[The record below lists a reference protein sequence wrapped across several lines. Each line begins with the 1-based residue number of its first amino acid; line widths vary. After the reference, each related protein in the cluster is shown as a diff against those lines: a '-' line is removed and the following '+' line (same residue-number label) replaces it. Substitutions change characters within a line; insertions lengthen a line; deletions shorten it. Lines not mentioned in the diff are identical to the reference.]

1 MASRKTRLA
10 RRIIFM
16 LVFVAVIYGSV
27 IGFNRFMG
35 AKILEAMASA
45 PPPAV
50 TVSVAQAKQ
59 QTWSNEL
66 QAVASLRSQQGT
78 TLTSESSGTIIG
90 LHFKSGETV
99 KKGQLLVQINDNVAR
114 AQLAADQAKLLNA
127 KQEIERQ
134 RKLFARQATSQASLQ
149 SAEAAYREAQAAVQ
163 ADHAALSNLQVRAPF
178 TGHLGIRD
186 VSLGQYISPGT
197 GIVDIQQWNPLRVS
211 FNVPQRDLAK
221 LAIGNAVDLSV
232 DGLSGKSFTGRITA
246 FGSAVDSSTRTIAIQ
261 AEVKN
266 DKEELRPG
274 MFGQATIRLSA
285 NTRVIAVPSTAITY
299 NTYGEYVYVIKDSG
313 KGKVAEQRIV
323 QTGSAR
329 NGETAITRGVKADET
344 VVIAGQVNLYPGA
357 RVKIVAA
364 PKGIS
369 SPDTAASRN

>member
-16 LVFVAVIYGSV
+16 LVFVAVIYGGV

-45 PPPAV
+45 PPPTV

-66 QAVASLRSQQGT
+66 QAVATLKAKQGT
-78 TLTSESSGTIIG
+78 TLTSESSGAITG

-114 AQLAADQAKLLNA
+114 AQLDADQAKLLNA

-163 ADHAALSNLQVRAPF
+163 ADRATLANLQVRAPF
-178 TGHLGIRD
+178 TGHLGLRN
-186 VSLGQYISPGT
+186 VSLGQYVSPGT
-197 GIVDIQQWNPLRVS
+197 DIVDIQQWNPLRVT
-211 FNVPQRDLAK
+211 FNLPQRDLSK
-221 LAIGNAVDLSV
+221 VAIGDAVDLSI
-232 DGLSGKSFTGRITA
+232 DGLASKTFTGQITA
-246 FGSAVDSSTRTIAIQ
+246 FGSAVENSTRTIAIQ

-266 DKEELRPG
+266 GKNELRPG
-274 MFGQATIRLSA
+274 MFGQATIRLAAS
-285 NTRVIAVPSTAITY
+285 TKVIAVPATAITY
-299 NTYGEYVYVIKDSG
+299 NTYGEYVYVIKDNG
-313 KGKVAEQRIV
+313 KGKVAEQRNV
-323 QTGSAR
+323 QTGIAR
-329 NGETAITRGVKADET
+329 NGMIAITRGVKPGES
-344 VVIAGQVNLYPGA
+344 VVVAGQVNLYPGA
-357 RVKIVAA
+357 RVKVTPA

>member
-50 TVSVAQAKQ
+50 TVSVAQATQ

-66 QAVASLRSQQGT
+66 QAVATLRAKQGT
-78 TLTSESSGTIIG
+78 TLTSESSGTITG
-90 LHFKSGETV
+90 LHFKSGEMV
-99 KKGQLLVQINDNVAR
+99 KKGQLLVQMNDNVAR

-127 KQEIERQ
+127 KQQIERQ

-149 SAEAAYREAQAAVQ
+149 SAEAAYREAQAAIQ
-163 ADHAALSNLQVRAPF
+163 SDHARLSNLQVRAPF
-178 TGHLGIRD
+178 AGHLGIRD

-232 DGLSGKSFTGRITA
+232 DGLSGKSFSGRITA
-246 FGSAVDSSTRTIAIQ
+246 FGSAVDNSTRTIAIQ

-266 DKEELRPG
+266 DKNELRPG
-274 MFGQATIRLSA
+274 MFGQATIRLAA
-285 NTRVIAVPSTAITY
+285 NTSVIAVPSTAITY
-299 NTYGEYVYVIKDSG
+299 NTYGEYVYVIKDSS

>member
-50 TVSVAQAKQ
+50 TVSVAQATQ
-59 QTWSNEL
+59 QTWPNEL
-66 QAVASLRSQQGT
+66 QAMATLRAQQGT
-78 TLTSESSGTIIG
+78 TLTAESSGTITG

-163 ADHAALSNLQVRAPF
+163 ADHATLSNLQVRAPF

-211 FNVPQRDLAK
+211 FNLPQRDLAK
-221 LAIGNAVDLSV
+221 LAIGDNVDLSV
-232 DGLSGKSFTGRITA
+232 DGLSGKSLTGRITA

-266 DKEELRPG
+266 DKNELRPG
-274 MFGQATIRLSA
+274 MFGQATIRLAAS
-285 NTRVIAVPSTAITY
+285 TGVIAVPSTAITY
-299 NTYGEYVYVIKDSG
+299 NTYGEYVYVIKDSS

-323 QTGSAR
+323 QTGLVR

>member
-16 LVFVAVIYGSV
+16 LVFVAVIYGGV

-45 PPPAV
+45 PPPTV

-66 QAVASLRSQQGT
+66 QAVATLKAKQGT
-78 TLTSESSGTIIG
+78 TLTSESSGAITG

-127 KQEIERQ
+127 KQQIERQ
-134 RKLFARQATSQASLQ
+134 RKLFAHQATSQASLQ

-163 ADHAALSNLQVRAPF
+163 SDHAALSNLQVRAPF
-178 TGHLGIRD
+178 AGHLGIRD

-221 LAIGNAVDLSV
+221 IAIGDALDLSV
-232 DGLSGKSFTGRITA
+232 DGLSGRGFTGHITA

-266 DKEELRPG
+266 DKGELRPG
-274 MFGQATIRLSA
+274 MFGQATIRLAA
-285 NTRVIAVPSTAITY
+285 NTSVIAVPSTAITY
-299 NTYGEYVYVIKDSG
+299 NTYGEYVYVIKDGS
-313 KGKVAEQRIV
+313 KGKIAEQRIV
-323 QTGSAR
+323 KTGIAH
-329 NGETAITRGVKADET
+329 NGETAITSGVKAGESI
-344 VVIAGQVNLYPGA
+344 VIAGQVNLYPGA
-357 RVKIVAA
+357 RVKVVAA

-369 SPDTAASRN
+369 SPDTAAARN

>member
-1 MASRKTRLA
+1 
-10 RRIIFM
+10 
-16 LVFVAVIYGSV
+16 
-27 IGFNRFMG
+27 
-35 AKILEAMASA
+35 
-45 PPPAV
+45 
-50 TVSVAQAKQ
+50 
-59 QTWSNEL
+59 
-66 QAVASLRSQQGT
+66 
-78 TLTSESSGTIIG
+78 
-90 LHFKSGETV
+90 
-99 KKGQLLVQINDNVAR
+99 LLVQMNDNVAR

-127 KQEIERQ
+127 KQQIERQ

-149 SAEAAYREAQAAVQ
+149 SAEAAYPEAQAAIQ
-163 ADHAALSNLQVRAPF
+163 SDHARLSNLQVRAPF
-178 TGHLGIRD
+178 AGHLGIRD

-232 DGLSGKSFTGRITA
+232 DGLSGKSFSGRITA
-246 FGSAVDSSTRTIAIQ
+246 FGSAVDNSTRTIAIQ

-266 DKEELRPG
+266 DKNELRPG
-274 MFGQATIRLSA
+274 MFGQATIRLAA
-285 NTRVIAVPSTAITY
+285 NTSVIAVPSTAITY
-299 NTYGEYVYVIKDSG
+299 NTYGEYVYVIKDSS